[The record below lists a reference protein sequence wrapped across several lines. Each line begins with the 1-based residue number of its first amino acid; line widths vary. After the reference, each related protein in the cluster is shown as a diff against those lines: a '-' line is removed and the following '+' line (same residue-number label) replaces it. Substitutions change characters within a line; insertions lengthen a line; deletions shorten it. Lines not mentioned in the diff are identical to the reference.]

1 MTEILPGR
9 HPDDTPPVLLPYQ
22 REMLET
28 TSLHPVT
35 VVEKSRRIGAS
46 WTFAYL
52 AVETAAL
59 GRAGGGMDALY
70 IGYNLDMARE
80 FIDDA
85 AFWARALHGFAAEV
99 EATVWRETVGGKEVE
114 ILAFRVAFPSGFEI
128 KALSSK
134 PRSLRSRQGLV
145 IIDEA
150 AFHDDL
156 PGLMKAALAMLIWGG
171 RVIVLSTHEGA
182 DNPFNELVEDIR
194 AGRRDYGLMRVTFD
208 DAVAEGLYARIC
220 LVRGKAWTPAAEAE
234 WVASIRG
241 IYGEDA
247 AEELDVVPSQGAGV
261 VLSRAVIDRCMSA
274 AGRVVWWHCPAG
286 FELEPD
292 AVRDAEARAWIN
304 DELDPL
310 LDLMAPGLLTF
321 LGGDFGRSGDLTVFM
336 PGQKAGA
343 VLRVPF
349 VVELRNCP
357 FKEQE
362 TILAHVLRAVP
373 RLGAAALD
381 ARGLGASMAER
392 AMQQF
397 GAGRVAQVMTSQA
410 WYRENMPGYIARFE
424 DATIELPR
432 DGDLRQDLR
441 SLRRDKGVIS
451 VPEGLR
457 FRSERGGRRHGDA
470 AIAGAMLHFAAGM
483 DIAAYG
489 YETPAG
495 ARSPFSPRGAHS
507 HDGPPPD
514 EDRRARGWH
523 GVNGAW

>member
-1 MTEILPGR
+1 
-9 HPDDTPPVLLPYQ
+9 
-22 REMLET
+22 
-28 TSLHPVT
+28 
-35 VVEKSRRIGAS
+35 
-46 WTFAYL
+46 
-52 AVETAAL
+52 
-59 GRAGGGMDALY
+59 MDALY

-171 RVIVLSTHEGA
+171 RVVVLSTHEGA

-194 AGRRDYGLMRVTFD
+194 AGRKDYGLMRVTFD
-208 DAVAEGLYARIC
+208 DAVGQGLYQRIC
-220 LVRGKAWTPAAEAE
+220 LVQGQAWTPAGEAE
-234 WVASIRG
+234 WVAQIRS

-247 AEELDVVPSQGAGV
+247 AEELDVIPSQGAGV
-261 VLSRAVIDRCMSA
+261 VLSRAVIDRCMSP
-274 AGRVVWWHCPAG
+274 AGRVVWWHCPPG